1 MLPECQLAK
10 LVKKKSVIFDSRV
23 TNKMWKALGL
33 NQKSSLKGLLLG
45 LKSSLNALVAAT
57 AWVEYTELKEMSAQ
71 LNQTT
76 S

>member
-1 MLPECQLAK
+1 
-10 LVKKKSVIFDSRV
+10 
-23 TNKMWKALGL
+23 MWKALGL
-33 NQKSSLKGLLLG
+33 NQKSSLKELLLG